1 MLARLFKIA
10 KIMRHPRAIRGLL
23 GHRIA
28 MTTEHLDVIRLA
40 GPATLLDVGANK
52 GQFSLAVRT
61 LFPGAQIHAFEP
73 LPEAQAH
80 FARLFANDLRT
91 KLHGV
96 ALSEQVGSAELHI
109 ADRTDSSSLLPL
121 AEGQKA
127 AYGVGEAGTVTVAKR
142 RLASEIDLSSLAAPI
157 LLKIDVQGGELDV
170 LKGIDNDDF
179 ARIDRIYVEL
189 SFVELYQGQP
199 LFDEVYQFIVGRGYR
214 LRGLFNPSR
223 TLAFGLTQI
232 DALFE
237 RALDSEGI
245 APL

>member
-1 MLARLFKIA
+1 MLARLFKVL
-10 KIMRHPRAIRGLL
+10 KIMRHQRALRGLL
-23 GHRIA
+23 GHRVA
-28 MTTEHLDVIRLA
+28 MTTEHLEVIRLA
-40 GPATLLDVGANK
+40 APATLLDVGANK

-61 LFPGAQIHAFEP
+61 LFPTAQIHAFEP
-73 LPEAQAH
+73 LPDAQAQ
-80 FARLFANDLRT
+80 FARLFADDLRA

-96 ALSEQVGSAELHI
+96 ALSEQEGAADFHV
-109 ADRTDSSSLLPL
+109 ADRADSSSLLPL

-142 RLASEIDLSSLAAPI
+142 RLASEIDMATLAGPI

-170 LKGIDNDDF
+170 LKGIDDADF
-179 ARIDRIYVEL
+179 VRIDRIYIEL

-199 LFDEVYQFIVGRGYR
+199 LFDEVYQFLAGHGYR

-223 TLAFGLTQI
+223 THAFGLTQI

-237 RALDSEGI
+237 RVSDSEGI
-245 APL
+245 ALL